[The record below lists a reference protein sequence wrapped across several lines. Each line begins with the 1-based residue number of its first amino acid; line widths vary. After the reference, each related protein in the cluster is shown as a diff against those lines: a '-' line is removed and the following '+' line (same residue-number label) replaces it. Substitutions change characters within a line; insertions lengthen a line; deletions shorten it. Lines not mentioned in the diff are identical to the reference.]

1 METPHPHPPP
11 GLVLMAIAFLALAAP
26 AGPVSAQAT
35 ASFTRV
41 DGKGPPVDVARAAAL
56 EAQADELSTS
66 LTNCL
71 KTAWLYEKAAALR
84 PLGDPQRA
92 VNHEVAG
99 MAYHHLGKLRQAQ
112 EHTIAAA
119 EAFLAVGDV
128 VNAAHRFINAATV
141 AQERKR
147 HKEAHRLVHRAECLA
162 TSPLLTLAEADRI
175 LSRIQPTGR
184 IVVVG
189 RAP

>member
-1 METPHPHPPP
+1 
-11 GLVLMAIAFLALAAP
+11 MAIAFLALAAP
-26 AGPVSAQAT
+26 AGPVFAQTT
-35 ASFTRV
+35 ASFTRA
-41 DGKGPPVDVARAAAL
+41 DGGGPPVDVARAVAL
-56 EAQADELSTS
+56 EAQADELCTC

-71 KTAWLYEKAAALR
+71 KIARLYEEAASLR
-84 PLGDPQRA
+84 PQGDPQKA
-92 VNHEVAG
+92 VDHELAG

-128 VNAAHRFINAATV
+128 VNAAHKFINAATV

-147 HKEAHRLVHRAECLA
+147 HEEAQKLVQRAECLA
-162 TSPLLTLAEADRI
+162 KSPLLTLAEADRI

-184 IVVVG
+184 MVVVR